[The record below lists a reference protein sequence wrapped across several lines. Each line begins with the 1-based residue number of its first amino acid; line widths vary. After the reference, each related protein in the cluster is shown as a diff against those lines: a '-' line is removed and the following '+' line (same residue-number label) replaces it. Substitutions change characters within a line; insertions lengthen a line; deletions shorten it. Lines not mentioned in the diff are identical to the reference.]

1 MRAFIH
7 IIESVDSVGYH
18 VTPFRNLKSIRESG
32 LVPKI
37 GARSKRAG
45 EAVPGIYLFPSIQ
58 AVEDACQNWLFDEFG
73 EDERLALLR
82 VQIPTDAEVSPGA
95 GFESVL
101 TAVIPPENLNVLSSD
116 LGNEAGLSHLN
127 GG

>member
-1 MRAFIH
+1 MRSFIH
-7 IIESVDSVGYH
+7 IIESVESIGYH
-18 VTPFRNLKSIRESG
+18 VTPFRNLKSIRMSG

-45 EAVPGIYLFPSIQ
+45 EATPGIYLFPSIQ
-58 AVEDACQNWLFDEFG
+58 AVEAACQNWLLDDFG
-73 EDERLALLR
+73 KDERLALLR
-82 VQIPTDAEVSPGA
+82 VEIPADAEVSPGA
-95 GFESVL
+95 GFETVL
-101 TAVIPPENLNVLSSD
+101 TAVVPPENLNVLSSD